1 MATDGGDIRFTF
13 SGDSSG
19 LNSELKKID
28 KNLGEVSKATTGASN
43 GLEKGLTKGADAANK
58 AASKMAVSLGKA
70 GKEMDEASVKA
81 EKMGSKMDAV
91 GDSAGGV
98 SSSLSGVGGALSEV
112 NPAMGEMTG
121 AAGAASGALEG
132 VMMAAKSHPA
142 IFAAVTVATVAAG
155 LAFNE
160 LTEELEAQE
169 EAWEKA
175 DKAGNKHQKR
185 VESWTDAIDAAADA
199 YRDFNETGLEKTNR
213 ELDEQR
219 DRLVKL
225 QQAYED
231 SLTTQAYADVISM
244 HAAENAREASEA
256 KLSAQLANI
265 DTIREEINA
274 TAEQEAKDKAR
285 DERQKKSDASW
296 AKGRKDA
303 AEWRANEAKAAAA
316 AQKDHEDYFAAVFH
330 FQDMERD
337 YLAFKLDG
345 EEQILA
351 ASQKKVD
358 AIHDEFAALSDA
370 HAGEQELMD
379 LRDAAVEAVLAER
392 SQLLQEHRDK
402 EYQADAAAAQKQADI
417 DKKSKADQ
425 LARAEELASEEQALL
440 VQNAEIAMSLTT
452 AVSTWA
458 QVVEQQSSNMTIEQ
472 QKRLFAVQKGT
483 AISEAAINGA
493 VAVTSALAQLGPI
506 AGAIAGIAIAATTA
520 GQIALIAGEEPA
532 FDVGGMVRGGSMA
545 TSSDQ
550 VSASLLPGEA
560 VLNRSAAGRLGED
573 GVNALNSGGGI
584 GSGVVV
590 VPAYRHFDRF
600 IRDEYRKGGSFRRI
614 VTAERQYPVGQRSY

>member
-28 KNLGEVSKATTGASN
+28 KNLGEVSKATSGASN
-43 GLEKGLTKGADAANK
+43 GLEKGLTKGAK
-58 AASKMAVSLGKA
+58 AADKAAAKMATSLGKA
-70 GKEMDEASVKA
+70 GQEMDEAGVKA
-81 EKMGSKMDAV
+81 QKMGDKMDAV

-175 DKAGNKHQKR
+175 DKAGNRHQKR
-185 VESWTDAIDAAADA
+185 VEGWTDAIDAAADA

-219 DRLVKL
+219 DRLIKL

-231 SLTTQAYADVISM
+231 SLTTQAYADVITM
-244 HAAENAREASEA
+244 NAAENARKASEA

-296 AKGRKDA
+296 AKGRKAA
-303 AEWRANEAKAAAA
+303 AEWRAAEAKAAAE
-316 AQKDHEDYFAAVFH
+316 AQKENEDYFAAVFH

-358 AIHDEFAALSDA
+358 AIHDEFAALRES
-370 HAGEQELMD
+370 HKGEQELRD
-379 LRDAAVEAVLAER
+379 LRDAAVDAVLAER
-392 SQLLQEHRDK
+392 SQLLKEHREK
-402 EYQADAAAAQKQADI
+402 EYQEDAAAAQKQADL

-425 LARAEELASEEQALL
+425 LAQAEELAAEKEALL
-440 VQNAEIAMSLTT
+440 ARNAQVAMSLTT

-458 QVVEQQSSNMTIEQ
+458 QVVEEQSESLTEEQ
-472 QKRLFAVQKGT
+472 QQRLFAVQKAT
-483 AISEAAINGA
+483 AISEATINGA
-493 VAVTSALAQLGPI
+493 VAATAALKLGPI
-506 AGAIAGIAIAATTA
+506 AGPIAAVAIAATTA

>member
-28 KNLGEVSKATTGASN
+28 KNLGEVSKATAGASN
-43 GLEKGLTKGADAANK
+43 GLEKGLTKGAK
-58 AASKMAVSLGKA
+58 AADKAAAKMATSLGKA

-81 EKMGSKMDAV
+81 QKMGDKMDAV

-142 IFAAVTVATVAAG
+142 IFVAVTLATAAAAIAFSG
-155 LAFNE
+155 LTA
-160 LTEELEAQE
+160 ELEAQE

-175 DKAGNKHQKR
+175 DKAGDKHQKL
-185 VESWTDAIDAAADA
+185 VEKWTDAIDAAADA

-219 DRLVKL
+219 DRLIIL
-225 QQAYED
+225 QK
-231 SLTTQAYADVISM
+231 TYADANHELAHNEDLNM
-244 HAAENAREASEA
+244 HVSEKLREASEA
-256 KLSAQLANI
+256 QLATELANI
-265 DTIREEINA
+265 EAIREEINA
-274 TAEQEAKDKAR
+274 GAEKDAKIKDR
-285 DERQKKSDASW
+285 DERQKRVDAGW
-296 AKGRKDA
+296 AKRRKA
-303 AEWRANEAKAAAA
+303 NAEWRASEAQAAAA
-316 AQKDHEDYFAAVFH
+316 AQKENEDYFSAVFH

-345 EEQILA
+345 EEQIEA
-351 ASQKKVD
+351 MAQKKVD
-358 AIHDEFAALSDA
+358 AIHDEFAALRES
-370 HAGEQELMD
+370 HQGEQELMD
-379 LRDAAVEAVLAER
+379 LRDVAVEAVLAER
-392 SQLLQEHRDK
+392 SHLLQEYRDK
-402 EYQADAAAAQKQADI
+402 EAAADAKVAAEKAAAADKAAD
-417 DKKSKADQ
+417 DEKRRAQEVADAKEAV
-425 LARAEELASEEQALL
+425 LAR
-440 VQNAEIAMSLTT
+440 NAQVAMSLTS

-458 QVVEQQSSNMTIEQ
+458 QVVEQQSDNMTREQ
-472 QKRLFAVQKGT
+472 LERLYAVQKGV
-483 AISEAAINGA
+483 AISEATINGA
-493 VAVTSALAQLGPI
+493 VAAVAALKIGPI
-506 AGAIAGIAIAATTA
+506 AGPIAAVAIAAMTA

-545 TSSDQ
+545 SSSDQ
-550 VSASLLPGEA
+550 ISASLLPGEA

-600 IRDEYRKGGSFRRI
+600 IRDEYRKGGAFRRI